1 MAGLTRLTLRVA
13 FVTFCDIL
21 LQNSDQHEA
30 KPAMSNIP
38 SPIPYNA
45 KRTRTDIFSAFLRA
59 RKEFGPS
66 TTAVV
71 DGDERELTYNDLAR
85 AAFALGSALKRKTSK
100 NEVVGIMLPTGAGA
114 VIAFLAVLA
123 AGRIPAMLNFTA
135 GSANLKS
142 AMKAAK
148 VERILTAHKFV
159 ELGSLEQLIE
169 TLSDAAEIIYLEDV
183 RENLSVKDKLKGIVG
198 PLFPTTVFSGPDHK
212 KTGVIL
218 FTSGTE
224 GEPKGVV
231 LSHQNIV
238 SNVEQVRAHIGL
250 DPQADVVFNPLPT
263 FHCFGLTVGALLPLM
278 AGVKA
283 IFHPTP
289 LQPREIARR
298 IGKTGATIL
307 LATDTFISQYARVGE
322 DGDLNSVRLAVCG
335 AERVRDE
342 TRQLVRRKFQIE
354 ILEGYGATE
363 ASPVV
368 AANCIEKNRP
378 GSVGQLMAD
387 MEYELIPVE
396 GIEDGGKLRIRGPN
410 VMQGYMRSDN
420 PGVIEPLDEGWHDTG
435 DIVAIDK
442 DRFIRIQGRVKRF
455 AKIGGEMVSLSVV
468 ENCASAIWP
477 DDMHAAGAIP
487 DPRKGEQVVLL
498 TTAASANRSDILA
511 WSQSHGVSEL
521 SVPRK
526 VYHVD
531 DIPVLGTGK
540 IDYGAVNQLVKDLTS
555 A

>member
-1 MAGLTRLTLRVA
+1 MP
-13 FVTFCDIL
+13 
-21 LQNSDQHEA
+21 
-30 KPAMSNIP
+30 KPHMTTVPEPLSFNL
-38 SPIPYNA
+38 
-45 KRTRTDIFSAFLRA
+45 KRTKTDIFSAFMRA
-59 RKEFGPS
+59 RKEFGGA
-66 TTAVV
+66 TVAIV
-71 DGDERELTYNDLAR
+71 DGDERELTYTEIAR
-85 AAFALGSALKRKTSK
+85 AAFALGSAIRGKTSR
-100 NEVVGIMLPTGAGA
+100 NEVLGIMLPTGAGA

-135 GSANLKS
+135 GSANLRA
-142 AMKAAK
+142 AMRAAEVTK
-148 VERILTAHKFV
+148 IITANKFI
-159 ELGSLEQLIE
+159 ELGSLEPLVE
-169 TLSDAAEIIYLEDV
+169 SLSEDADFIYLEDV
-183 RENLSVKDKLKGIVG
+183 RENLSISDKLKGAVG
-198 PLFPTTVFSGPDHK
+198 PLFPSLVFQGPDHK

-238 SNVEQVRAHIGL
+238 ANVEQVRAHIGL
-250 DPQADVVFNPLPT
+250 SPETDSVFNPLPT
-263 FHCFGLTVGALLPLM
+263 FHCFGLTVGALLPLI

-283 IFHPTP
+283 VFHPTP
-289 LQPREIARR
+289 LQPREIAKR
-298 IGKTGATIL
+298 IRQTGSTIL
-307 LATDTFISQYARVGE
+307 LATDTFISQYARAGE
-322 DGDLNSVRLAVCG
+322 EGDMNSVRLAVCG

-368 AANCIEKNRP
+368 AANSVELNKP
-378 GSVGQLMAD
+378 GTVGRLMAE
-387 MEYELIPVE
+387 MEYELVPVE
-396 GIEDGGKLRIRGPN
+396 GIEDGGRLRIRGPN
-410 VMQGYMRSDN
+410 VMQGYMRADN
-420 PGVIEPLDEGWHDTG
+420 PGVLEPLEEGWHDTG

-442 DRFIRIQGRVKRF
+442 DHCIRIQGRVKRF
-455 AKIGGEMVSLSVV
+455 AKIGGEMVSLAVV

-487 DPRKGEQVVLL
+487 DPRKGEQIVLL
-498 TTAASANRSDILA
+498 TTSGEANRSEILA
-511 WSQSHGVSEL
+511 WAQSHGVSEL

-540 IDYGAVNQLVKDLTS
+540 IDYGAVNQLVRKLSD

>member
-1 MAGLTRLTLRVA
+1 MSIPKPIA
-13 FVTFCDIL
+13 FNQKRTKTDIL
-21 LQNSDQHEA
+21 
-30 KPAMSNIP
+30 
-38 SPIPYNA
+38 
-45 KRTRTDIFSAFLRA
+45 SAVLRA
-59 RKEFGPS
+59 RKEFGGS
-66 TTAVV
+66 TVAIV
-71 DGDERELTYNDLAR
+71 DGDERELTYTEIVR
-85 AAFALGSALKRKTSK
+85 AAFALGSAIKKQTSK
-100 NEVVGIMLPTGAGA
+100 NEVIGIMLPTGAGA

-135 GSANLKS
+135 GSANIKS
-142 AMKAAK
+142 AMKAAEVRK
-148 VERILTAHKFV
+148 ILTAHKFV
-159 ELGSLEQLIE
+159 ELGSLEPLIE
-169 TLSDAAEIIYLEDV
+169 SLSEAGEIVYLEDV
-183 RENLSVKDKLKGIVG
+183 REGLSLSDKVRGAVG
-198 PLFPTTVFSGPDHK
+198 PLSPSMVYRGADYR

-238 SNVEQVRAHIGL
+238 ANVEQVRAHIGL
-250 DPQADVVFNPLPT
+250 EPKTDAVFNPLPT
-263 FHCFGLTVGALLPLM
+263 FHCFGLTVGALLPII

-289 LQPREIARR
+289 LQPREIAKR
-298 IGKTGATIL
+298 IRKTGASIL
-307 LATDTFISQYARVGE
+307 LATDTFISQYARAGE
-322 DGDLNSVRLAVCG
+322 EGDMDSVRLAVCG

-368 AANCIEKNRP
+368 AAN
-378 GSVGQLMAD
+378 SVEMNKAGTVGRLMAG
-387 MEYELIPVE
+387 MEYDLVPVE
-396 GIEDGGKLRIRGPN
+396 GIDEGGKLRIRGPN
-410 VMQGYMRSDN
+410 IMQGYMRADN
-420 PGVIEPLDEGWHDTG
+420 PGVVEPTDDGWHDTG

-442 DRFIRIQGRVKRF
+442 DQCIRIRGRVKRF

-477 DDMHAAGAIP
+477 DHMHAAGAIP
-487 DPRKGEQVVLL
+487 DPRKGEQIILL
-498 TTAASANRSDILA
+498 TTAQSANRSDILA

-526 VYHVD
+526 VYHVE

-540 IDYGAVNQLVKDLTS
+540 VDYGAVNQLVRDLTES
-555 A
+555 